1 MNARRRQQQR
11 FAGTDLVAN
20 AHMSSKHIDQY
31 IALDLPSQEFVKQ
44 ASKSLNLSPRVI
56 HRTLKLALTIAD
68 MEDTD
73 AIQVK
78 HIAEALQYRNKSMFL
93 E

>member
-1 MNARRRQQQR
+1 MNARRRQQER
-11 FAGTDLVAN
+11 FTNTGLVAN

-31 IALDLPSQEFVKQ
+31 IILSSTAKDFIKQ
-44 ASKSLNLSPRVI
+44 AATSLNLSPRVI

-68 MEDTD
+68 MENNE
-73 AIQVK
+73 QVEIK
-78 HIAEALQYRNKSMFL
+78 HIAEALQYRNKNMFI